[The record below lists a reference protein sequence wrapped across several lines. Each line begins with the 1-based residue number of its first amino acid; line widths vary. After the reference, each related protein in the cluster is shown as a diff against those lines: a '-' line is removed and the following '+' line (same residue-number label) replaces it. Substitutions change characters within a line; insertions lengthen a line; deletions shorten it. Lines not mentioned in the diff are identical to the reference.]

1 MAKTHTR
8 YVCQECGRVAASY
21 MGKCPQCGS
30 YNSMVEEVIH
40 DEPVT
45 KNTAVRGLTGRSV
58 PRSIGDV
65 SSDSEDRIHL
75 PIGEFARVLG
85 GGIVPGSIVLVS
97 GDPGIGKSTL
107 MLQMAMEMAATKRVL
122 YVSGEE
128 SERQI
133 KMRATRLST
142 DVRAQRDD
150 GASNE
155 SQSSAVPLPKN
166 LLLVTE
172 TNLEII
178 LNHVHDVKPDL
189 LIVDSIQTAYLSSL
203 DSSAGSVSQVRECSS
218 QLRELAKTTGI
229 SVFVIG
235 HVTKEGTIAGPRVL
249 EHVVDT
255 VLYLEGDR
263 FQAYRL
269 LRSVKNRFGAT
280 SEVGVFEMREG
291 GLTEGTNPSEAF
303 LAERMINAAGSAIA
317 VTMEGTRPILVEIQG
332 LTSPTQFGNARR
344 TANGVDFNRLLL
356 IAAVLTRRVGLKLS
370 EQDVFVNV
378 VGGLQIDEPAADLAI
393 AAAIA
398 SSWRDISVKADA
410 VLIAEIG
417 LAGELRMPS
426 QLQARL
432 REAQKLGF
440 KTAIVPKALRKGEPY
455 PKGIEIIEVR
465 SIQQALDA
473 ALNVSKELP
482 AGRKVA

>member
-1 MAKTHTR
+1 MPKTQTR
-8 YVCQECGRVAASY
+8 YVCQQCGRVAASY

-30 YNSMVEEVIH
+30 FNSMVEEVVH
-40 DEPVT
+40 DESSQKT
-45 KNTAVRGLTGRSV
+45 KAVRGLTGRSV
-58 PRSIGDV
+58 PRPIGDV
-65 SSDSEDRIHL
+65 SADAEDRIHL

-85 GGIVPGSIVLVS
+85 GGIVPGSIVLVG

-107 MLQMAMEMAATKRVL
+107 MLQMTMEMANQKRVL

-133 KMRATRLST
+133 KMRAVRLNGTR
-142 DVRAQRDD
+142 D
-150 GASNE
+150 
-155 SQSSAVPLPKN
+155 LPKD

-172 TNLEII
+172 TNLEVI
-178 LNHVHDVKPDL
+178 LNHINETRPDL
-189 LIVDSIQTAYLSSL
+189 LIIDSIQTVYLSEL

-218 QLRELAKTTGI
+218 RLRELAKTSGI

-235 HVTKEGTIAGPRVL
+235 HVTKEGAIAGPRVL
-249 EHVVDT
+249 EHIVDT

-291 GLTEGTNPSEAF
+291 GLIEVPNPSEAF
-303 LAERMINAAGSAIA
+303 LAERMVNAAGSSIA

-356 IAAVLTRRVGLKLS
+356 IAAVLTRRAGFKLG
-370 EQDVFVNV
+370 EQDIFVNV

-393 AAAIA
+393 AVAIA
-398 SSWRDISVKADA
+398 SSWRDIPVKADA
-410 VLIAEIG
+410 VLIGEIG
-417 LAGELRMPS
+417 LAGELRMPG
-426 QLQARL
+426 QMPARL
-432 REAQKLGF
+432 REAAKLGF
-440 KTAIVPKALRKGEPY
+440 KTAIVPKALRKSEAY
-455 PKGIEIIEVR
+455 PKGIEVIEVR
-465 SIQQALDA
+465 SVHEALNA
-473 ALNVSKELP
+473 ALKSPEL
-482 AGRKVA
+482 RK

>member
-8 YVCQECGRVAASY
+8 YVCQECGRATASY
-21 MGKCPQCGS
+21 MGKCPQCGAF
-30 YNSMVEEVIH
+30 NSMVEEVIH

-45 KNTAVRGLTGRSV
+45 KGTAVRGLTGRSA

-65 SSDSEDRIHL
+65 SSDAEDRINL

-85 GGIVPGSIVLVS
+85 GGIVPGSIVLIG

-133 KMRATRLST
+133 KMRATRL
-142 DVRAQRDD
+142 VGAQRDD
-150 GASNE
+150 QSAKS
-155 SQSSAVPLPKN
+155 SQGSAVPLPKN

-178 LNHVHDVKPDL
+178 LNHVNEVKPDL
-189 LIVDSIQTAYLSSL
+189 LIVDSIQTTYLSNM

-218 QLRELAKTTGI
+218 QLRELAKTSGI

-280 SEVGVFEMREG
+280 AEVGVFEMREG
-291 GLTEGTNPSEAF
+291 GLVEITNPSEAF

-356 IAAVLTRRVGLKLS
+356 ISAVLTRRVGLKLA
-370 EQDVFVNV
+370 EQDIFVNV

-393 AAAIA
+393 AMAIA
-398 SSWRDISVKADA
+398 SSWKDVSVKVDA
-410 VLIAEIG
+410 VLIGEIG
-417 LAGELRMPS
+417 LAGELRMPG
-426 QLQARL
+426 QMVARL

-440 KTAIVPKALRKGEPY
+440 KTAIVPKALRKAEPY
-455 PKGIEIIEVR
+455 PAGIEIIEVR

-473 ALNVSKELP
+473 AFALSNETPK
-482 AGRKVA
+482 GRKMA